1 MVSMK
6 VCPTLVPGT
15 LSRVHECHTLSP
27 VQSLC
32 SHERV
37 MKGVLHGSQTGLQRE
52 DGSAIMR
59 ADIASGKAWGALRCA
74 VLETGLSCESKSV
87 AALAAYY
94 YSIVLSAFLGS
105 AEDVQRFPPPMK

>member
-1 MVSMK
+1 MPRLDAGGHMVSMK

-15 LSRVHECHTLSP
+15 LSRVHECHTRSP

-37 MKGVLHGSQTGLQRE
+37 LKGVLHGSQTGLQRE

-87 AALAAYY
+87 AALAAY
-94 YSIVLSAFLGS
+94 
-105 AEDVQRFPPPMK
+105 